1 MLPLLIL
8 LFTVVP
14 ALELYLLF
22 AIGAKI
28 GGLNTILVI
37 ITTGIL
43 GAALAKSQGLQILR
57 NIQDQANRG
66 ELPGDQIIQGLMVF
80 AGGLLLLTPGFMTD
94 VIGFSLVLP
103 GTRHLLMVLVK
114 KMLHNSIQ
122 NGNFQVFGM
131 GGGMGG
137 SSQGTSGNNGF
148 YSYSTYTY
156 TNSNGPENF
165 SRTESTVVDD
175 DNVVEVEFT
184 KKE

>member
-1 MLPLLIL
+1 MLGLFIF
-8 LFTVVP
+8 LFTIVP

-37 ITTGIL
+37 ITTGIV
-43 GAALAKSQGLQILR
+43 GATLAKSQGLQILR

-80 AGGLLLLTPGFMTD
+80 AGGLLLMTPGFMTD

-103 GTRHLLMVLVK
+103 GTRHLLMAIVK
-114 KMLHNSIQ
+114 KLVHSSIQ
-122 NGNFQVFGM
+122 NGNFHIYGM
-131 GGGMGG
+131 GGRT
-137 SSQGTSGNNGF
+137 QTTSGNNGF

-156 TNSNGPENF
+156 TNSEGPQGF
-165 SRTESTVVDD
+165 SEQTGSQVDD
-175 DNVVEVEFT
+175 SNVVEVEFT